1 MRKYA
6 FPKFAATSIFV
17 LSVLFS
23 CDKEE
28 NQLLD
33 PVQDAE
39 TSNVIVEQVD
49 FNTIPELSK
58 ALTDSSGKSVLP
70 RSYSGKE
77 GSGFWIDESDV
88 LKLKDSVENESY
100 SIVIHSDD
108 PSPTKLYNLVVTK
121 RAEGDPIAPFV
132 VEYNF
137 EGGDMSSF
145 AEDDEKHFEGTL
157 NIYALNEF
165 ANITGLNAK
174 DDDPVICFRDVGV
187 RDNVPADNSTPNP
200 PGNPGGGSP
209 STEPRNPSRPSAI
222 VTRTHISVNNNFRS
236 TGVSVGIG
244 TFYMSRPMMTNEDQ
258 DQKAHITGK
267 KIPDDCPEGWVS
279 IPINELED
287 EKLEDNTNNPC
298 VKKILEKLQQ
308 KDTQNLTVPDIGH
321 LAGTGHLSQG
331 ILDLF
336 DSSGNYNLVFKVDE
350 AGYNSGKP
358 RTAKTLKTDGKLEWT
373 ITLDDDY
380 VRNATQLSL
389 ARTIIHESVHAFIGA
404 IVNTNKT
411 SDMTMSLQNLYF
423 NYKANNPEKLAQNL
437 SQHEFTSQYVDAIAM
452 SLSIWDNRRQS
463 MDYYTK
469 LSWAGLESSTAY
481 KSQPNKDE
489 IQKAISD
496 EATNSANARSEGC
509 N

>member
-17 LSVLFS
+17 SSVLFS

-33 PVQDAE
+33 PVQNAE
-39 TSNVIVEQVD
+39 ASNVIVEQVD
-49 FNTIPELSK
+49 FNAIPELSK
-58 ALTDSSGKSVLP
+58 ALTESSGKSVLP
-70 RSYSGKE
+70 SSYSGKE
-77 GSGFWIDESDV
+77 GSSFWIDESDV

-121 RAEGDPIAPFV
+121 RTEGDPIAPFV

-145 AEDDEKHFEGTL
+145 AEDYEKHFEGTL

-165 ANITGLNAK
+165 AKITGLNAK

-187 RDNVPADNSTPNP
+187 RDNVPADNSTPSP

-209 STEPRNPSRPSAI
+209 SAEPRNPSRPSAI

-267 KIPDDCPEGWVS
+267 KIPNDCPEGWVS
-279 IPINELED
+279 IPINEVKED
-287 EKLEDNTNNPC
+287 LPPSCKSFKFSQDSNGLTQTAA
-298 VKKILEKLQQ
+298 VKNVSFRVRFV
-308 KDTQNLTVPDIGH
+308 DP
-321 LAGTGHLSQG
+321 ATG
-331 ILDLF
+331 
-336 DSSGNYNLVFKVDE
+336 
-350 AGYNSGKP
+350 
-358 RTAKTLKTDGKLEWT
+358 KT
-373 ITLDDDY
+373 
-380 VRNATQLSL
+380 
-389 ARTIIHESVHAFIGA
+389 
-404 IVNTNKT
+404 KT
-411 SDMTMSLQNLYF
+411 SDVVFRQPIYFSTPRFHSEYGNLTTGEGA
-423 NYKANNPEKLAQNL
+423 NRAAKALL
-437 SQHEFTSQYVDAIAM
+437 SAHSRA
-452 SLSIWDNRRQS
+452 
-463 MDYYTK
+463 
-469 LSWAGLESSTAY
+469 TAY
-481 KSQPNKDE
+481 FL
-489 IQKAISD
+489 AT
-496 EATNSANARSEGC
+496 EATESQVRARLWEYIRDEMRNGAYMSGGSASFTPPLGGFQGTVNQYQTTVFFLDDC
-509 N
+509 K